1 MPAGHRK
8 LNEDVLGAVCGYL
21 SEGLPISTVCR
32 IVQIDRG
39 SFYRWKERGKE
50 AMRKKHA
57 DSTEDGVPP
66 EEEIYYEFHRQTEL
80 ALGKAERD
88 LAEVVTQHA
97 ENGNLE
103 AAQWLLV
110 RRFTDNWARDV
121 SVNISEDDDG
131 LDELE
136 NDVLDEIEADDEL
149 REQVGE
155 ALDRAIL
162 GASDGDAEFDEDGM
176 LEAAGLDG
184 VDESDGDED
193 GGES

>member
-21 SEGLPISTVCR
+21 SQGLPISTVCR
-32 IVQIDRG
+32 IVQISRG
-39 SFYRWKERGKE
+39 AFYQWKERGKE

-57 DSTEDGVPP
+57 DSTEGGVPP

-80 ALGKAERD
+80 ALGQAERD

-121 SVNISEDDDG
+121 SVNISEDGDG